1 MEPRKLTDELAV
13 AGQIN
18 PGDIA
23 SLAAQGFRAIICN
36 RPEGEAPDQP
46 AYSAIEKAAA
56 ENGIKA
62 AFQPVIPA
70 AISDADAAAFAVL
83 LDELPKPILAYCRS
97 GMRSTA
103 LWALSQAGKRPAG
116 DIVGRAAK
124 AGYDLRPLLPR
135 LAK

>member
-1 MEPRKLTDELAV
+1 MEPRKLTGELAL
-13 AGQIN
+13 AGQID

-23 SLAAQGFRAIICN
+23 SLAAQGIRAIVCN
-36 RPEGEAPDQP
+36 RPDGEAADQP
-46 AYSAIEKAAA
+46 AYSVIEKVAA
-56 ENGIKA
+56 ENGIKSA
-62 AFQPVIPA
+62 YLPVIPT
-70 AISDADAAAFAVL
+70 AISDADAAAFATL

-103 LWALSQAGKRPAG
+103 LWALSQAGKLPAE
-116 DIVGRAAK
+116 DIVGQAAK